1 MLSKII
7 DFFTTD
13 IWRIRVDELP
23 RTKSFL
29 LKQLR
34 IVVLAVRGFDEDK
47 CSLKASSLTFY
58 TLLSI
63 VPVAAMAFGIA
74 KGFGFEALLEKM
86 IIEKLQ
92 GQEEIIRYI
101 ITFSHSLLENTK
113 GGLIAGIG
121 IAVLFWSVIKL
132 LGNIEK
138 SFNDI
143 WGIRKNRKM
152 GRMCS
157 DYLSAMLICPVLFI
171 MASSLTVVISGQ
183 IKEIVQQLAFLKIVS
198 PLVFSLLN
206 LLPYCVVW
214 ILFIFIYMFMPNTS
228 VRIGAGVLGGIAA
241 GTLYQILQWGYITF
255 QVNVSK
261 YNAIYGGFAAL
272 PLFLVWLEL
281 SWLIVLLGAE
291 ISFAYQNVDTYE
303 FEPDCLNVSYSFKKL
318 LTLSIVHLLV
328 KNFERGDKPLASD
341 AVAHALEIPARL
353 TRQILY
359 ELVSCGLLCEVA
371 GEGDRDVCFQP
382 GLSITSLSIQY
393 VLERLEQ
400 HGSNAIPIAKL
411 PEHEK
416 IAQSLE
422 SLGRQIAQ
430 SPENVCLKDI

>member
-1 MLSKII
+1 MFSKII

-47 CSLKASSLTFY
+47 CSLKASALTFY

-92 GQEEIIRYI
+92 GQEEIIGYI

-143 WGIRKNRKM
+143 WGIHKNRRM

-171 MASSLTVVISGQ
+171 MASSLTVAISGQ
-183 IKEIVQQLAFLKIVS
+183 VKEIIQQLGFLKILS
-198 PLVFSLLN
+198 PLVFALLN

-214 ILFIFIYMFMPNTS
+214 ILFIFIYMFMPNTN
-228 VRIGAGVLGGIAA
+228 VRLGAGVLGGIAA
-241 GTLYQILQWGYITF
+241 GTLYQIVQWAYITF
-255 QVNVSK
+255 QFNVSK

-272 PLFLVWLEL
+272 PLFLLWLEL

-291 ISFAYQNVDTYE
+291 ISFACQNVETYE
-303 FEPDCLNVSYSFKKL
+303 FEPDCLDVSYSFKKL
-318 LTLSIVHLLV
+318 LTLCILYLLV

-341 AVAHALEIPARL
+341 AVARALEIPARL
-353 TRQILY
+353 TRQILH

-371 GEGDRDVCFQP
+371 GEGDKEVCFQP
-382 GLSITSLSIQY
+382 GLSINSLSIQY

-411 PEHEK
+411 PEHDK
-416 IAQSLE
+416 IARSLE